1 MPDIRT
7 IFQASAYLKIP
18 TLQLKAAVVSG
29 RIANHG
35 GELAGDM
42 RIDVA
47 EAERWFAAE
56 KTKPVR
62 KRQRKAKP

>member
-18 TLQLKAAVVSG
+18 TLKLKAAVVSG
-29 RIANHG
+29 RITNHG
-35 GELAGDM
+35 GELAADM

-47 EAERWFAAE
+47 EAERWFKE
-56 KTKPVR
+56 ENTKPVR
-62 KRQRKAKP
+62 KRRKATP